1 MSNEALNVIA
11 KQTAAIVSEWNPTE
25 VLIVRHTS
33 KVVYTER
40 LQQGQEPTP
49 RKKRATGGTRFNP
62 VLDYCESEG
71 CEVIIWVSDMYPFET
86 VKDNGI
92 PVIWLGTESG
102 SRDAWERYVGYGEYV
117 QVSDL

>member
-1 MSNEALNVIA
+1 M
-11 KQTAAIVSEWNPTE
+11 
-25 VLIVRHTS
+25 
-33 KVVYTER
+33 
-40 LQQGQEPTP
+40 
-49 RKKRATGGTRFNP
+49 
-62 VLDYCESEG
+62 
-71 CEVIIWVSDMYPFET
+71 IIWVSDMYPFET